1 MPGTEGKLQQG
12 NDDDLF
18 VTVYEQLRVLAYKK
32 LARET
37 PGHTLQPTALVHEA
51 YLRLVKNSHVHW
63 ENRRHFWAAAAAAM
77 QRVLIDWARS
87 KGSLKRGGEWK
98 RVGMAHATVAFDGRA
113 TDIAEVGDA
122 LKEFETVDPR
132 ACQAIRLRYLV
143 GLEIAEIA
151 EIIEVSVRTVH
162 KDLVVGK
169 AWLRNQIESGSPAPP
184 PHDPRLADPRP
195 S

>member
-1 MPGTEGKLQQG
+1 MPETEDKPEHG
-12 NDDDLF
+12 NGDDLF
-18 VTVYEQLRVLAYKK
+18 VTVYEQLRVLAYQK
-32 LARET
+32 LARES

-51 YLRLVKNSHVHW
+51 YLRLVKNSDVHW
-63 ENRRHFWAAAAAAM
+63 KNRRHFWTAAAEAM
-77 QRVLIDWARS
+77 QRVLIDWARN
-87 KGSLKRGGEWK
+87 KGTLKRGGEWK
-98 RVGMAHATVAFDGRA
+98 RVGMGHATVAFDGCA
-113 TDIAEVGDA
+113 TDIVEVGDA

-151 EIIEVSVRTVH
+151 EIIDVCVRTVH

-169 AWLRNQIESGSPAPP
+169 AWLRNHIGSSPPATPP
-184 PHDPRLADPRP
+184 NDPRLADSRP